1 MTDKSAREIVAAYIQ
16 NKVIVDDGS
25 WSNGWPT
32 AYMIT
37 DAILAALEAGGFA
50 VVPKEPGD
58 NVRKAMYATWDS
70 FGDDATMGPRE
81 AVALYRAALAASN
94 PKEEGR

>member
-1 MTDKSAREIVAAYIQ
+1 MTDKTAREILRE
-16 NKVIVDDGS
+16 
-25 WSNGWPT
+25 WSFVERCGHYPHT
-32 AYMIT
+32 EVEKPCPHCAHT
-37 DAILAALEAGGFA
+37 ILAALEAGGFA

-58 NVRKAMYATWDS
+58 DVRKAMYATWDS

-94 PKEEGR
+94 PKEEGK